1 MNKGSVSVNNISS
14 EYIRKNLNKKNGEP
28 IPDPSLLNVNTPC
41 ETPINANFCSENN
54 PAPAETPRTE
64 SGDIPA
70 PVGSQQ
76 EQNVSVPAAGR
87 RTIDISEYLP
97 MHYSEFI
104 PLMYQI
110 FFNRQPDISGMAS
123 FIQLIRNGASN
134 AAVAYIFAISDE
146 FADRADVKD
155 IKLYKKKYKK
165 YIGKLRIKRIP
176 LFGRLA
182 QIAALPSQLSTFY
195 DNYEY
200 YNGKLMNTAAA
211 LNEKYMG
218 ICANID
224 SLTGKLNDTIAY
236 TSDNFCRIYGNIE
249 ELNRKLSDTAAASAE
264 NYRRLDGDIRDLD
277 KKLSVIGALTSERY
291 SGLGRNIKGLREK
304 LEDTAAAFSE
314 NCRSLN
320 GKITGIAEE
329 TLSLGKSVGTFEQE
343 SRAAFEAL
351 NELTSEQS
359 RMTVALHEKSDGI
372 SQLITAFS
380 ENCRSLNGK
389 ITGIAEET
397 LSLGKSVGTFEQ
409 ESRAAFEALNEL
421 TSEQSRMTVA
431 LHEKSDGISQL
442 ITAVSQKT
450 DELPEY
456 ISGIAQKT
464 KTVIPGI
471 LGGVIAVMAGDF
483 FFGVPSEEWGL
494 AQHLSLNGFFEKGTE
509 EFFRSLLRPGMNVLD
524 VGANLGIFTLHA
536 LKADCNVYSFEPI
549 PRIFRILE
557 QNVKVNGFA
566 VTGKSHLY
574 NCAVS
579 DKNGTS
585 DFYCTPQMCGQSSNL
600 FEPLTQTDEKISVQ
614 VVTLDEKLNQ
624 AGKIDVIKMDVE
636 GAEYSALCGMKKLIS
651 RNPKIKIIME
661 FGPENMKRARVEP
674 SDLLKLIKEL
684 GFRYYLIDE
693 ATGNLRSV
701 NEEELMQ
708 CFSVNLLLTKEKIDL

>member
-165 YIGKLRIKRIP
+165 YIRKLRIKRIP

-304 LEDTAAAFSE
+304 LEDTAA
-314 NCRSLN
+314 
-320 GKITGIAEE
+320 
-329 TLSLGKSVGTFEQE
+329 
-343 SRAAFEAL
+343 
-351 NELTSEQS
+351 
-359 RMTVALHEKSDGI
+359 
-372 SQLITAFS
+372 AFS